1 MSFKNVSVTHRR
13 FGNGTVQDMDSKSL
27 TVWFQQYGARTFR
40 FPDAFRTELKTDDPV
55 FARYVAEALLV
66 KK

>member
-1 MSFKNVSVTHRR
+1 MSFKTVSVTHNRI
-13 FGNGTVQDMDSKSL
+13 GSGTVQDWDSKSL

-55 FARYVAEALLV
+55 FARYVAEALLA
-66 KK
+66 KE